1 MAKMVNSSAK
11 SEPIQFKY
19 YRLLLVGLA
28 LLVISG
34 ALSIAFVY
42 ESQTLW
48 YKIGRDKIILR
59 AGQMAGLLTA
69 VLLFMQILLAARGKL
84 LQRLFGIAALMRW
97 HRGNGIGIFL
107 LATCHVL
114 LVLIPEGLTNLPI
127 GLKYWPEMVGMLLF
141 CMIVAMVI
149 SALWRKQLRLNYQR
163 WLIVHKLSG
172 YLVVAFVA
180 LHVLFVSDSFEHTV
194 PRTALFASLVGVVLA
209 VIVSKIPAKLPKV

>member
-19 YRLLLVGLA
+19 YRLLLVGLV

>member
-194 PRTALFASLVGVVLA
+194 PRTALFACLVGMVLA